1 MTYELA
7 QVNVARL
14 AAPLESPQL
23 ADFVAKLDPVNAAA
37 AAAPGFIW
45 RLAVLDGNATA
56 IQAFEWDAA
65 GSVGVIVNMSVWSD
79 PDALADFVLGDLHRA
94 VLKRR
99 REWFLL
105 MREAYVACWWVPAGH
120 RPSIEEAEDRIR
132 QLRATGPS
140 PAVFTL
146 RDRFDPPRRAV
157 TEASAATSDAS

>member
-23 ADFVAKLDPVNAAA
+23 ADFVANLDPVNAAA
-37 AAAPGFIW
+37 DAAPGFIW
-45 RLAVLDGNATA
+45 RLATEAGNATT

-65 GSVGVIVNMSVWSD
+65 GSVGVIMNMSVWSG
-79 PDALADFVLGDLHRA
+79 PDALADFVLGALHRA

-105 MREAYVACWWVPAGH
+105 MREAYVACWWVPGGH
-120 RPSIEEAEDRIR
+120 RPSIAEAEDRIR
-132 QLRATGPS
+132 QLRAHGPS
-140 PAVFTL
+140 PTVFTL
-146 RDRFDPPRRAV
+146 RDRFAPPHLSVAGASV
-157 TEASAATSDAS
+157 TTSDAR